1 MSRYKFYV
9 IVRRDLETMTPG
21 RVAAQVSHATS
32 MLHENIK
39 CCDPS
44 YDEFDAMQAWM
55 EDREFGTT
63 IVLEFNQE
71 IYFEFDKLVAEFIN
85 SKLSAGD
92 GVVISGA
99 VHDPTYA
106 VPDGMVTHYIPLYT
120 CVWALVDTQKCPV
133 EKPFPNFNTYKG

>member
-32 MLHENIK
+32 MLHECTK
-39 CCDPS
+39 GFEHS
-44 YDEFDAMQAWM
+44 SQFEALEAWM

-63 IVLEFNQE
+63 IVLEAYKE
-71 IYFEFDKLVAEFIN
+71 IDFDAVVGFFIN
-85 SKLSAGD
+85 SKLSPAE
-92 GVVISGA
+92 GVVVSGA

-133 EKPFPNFNTYKG
+133 ERPFPNFNTYKG